1 MRERVRSGE
10 RQGVADMRRV
20 RTPWIAGAM
29 LAALAASVYAAD
41 EKPKEPPTVSA
52 GQDGFIL
59 QSGDGA
65 FRVRVTGYAQADGR
79 FFAGDE
85 DELGTNVF
93 LLRRVRPILSGTLG
107 RIFEFNI
114 TPDFG
119 GGTAVV
125 QDAYLDARYSAKA
138 RLRVGK
144 FKVPFGLE
152 RLQSATGLFFVERG
166 LPSGIAHIRDVGVQ
180 LHGELGGGVATYAV
194 GLFNGAVDGS
204 SADTDSNDGKDLG
217 GRLFFQPFRKSTA
230 ASAQG
235 VGIGIAATT
244 GKQEGALP
252 SFRSPGQLT
261 FFTYA
266 SGVTAGGPRTRVM
279 PQASY
284 SAGPFRL
291 IAEYARSNQD
301 VRKGTETSE
310 VTNAAW
316 QAAGTFLLTGETPA
330 GGVVSPKRPFGTDT
344 GWGAFELA
352 ARYTELDVDDAVFA
366 RGLADPARSA
376 SRARAVAFGV
386 NWYLTKNVK
395 YVANYER
402 TQFEGGRAGGDR
414 KTENALLFR
423 VQLAY

>member
-1 MRERVRSGE
+1 MKRVRAG
-10 RQGVADMRRV
+10 
-20 RTPWIAGAM
+20 WIAGA
-29 LAALAASVYAAD
+29 LVATLAASVQAAD
-41 EKPKEPPTVSA
+41 EKPGAPPTISA

-65 FRVRVTGYAQADGR
+65 FRLRVTGYAQADGR

-85 DELGTNVF
+85 DELGTNAF
-93 LLRRVRPILSGTLG
+93 LLRRVRPIVSGNLG
-107 RIFEFNI
+107 KIFEFNI

-119 GGTAVV
+119 GGAAVV
-125 QDAYLDARYSAKA
+125 QDAYLDARHSAKA
-138 RLRVGK
+138 RLRFGK

-152 RLQSATGLFFVERG
+152 RLQSASGLFFVERG
-166 LPSGIAHIRDVGVQ
+166 LPSSLAHIRDVGVQ
-180 LHGELGGGVATYAV
+180 LHGELGGGIAFYAV

-204 SADTDSNDGKDLG
+204 SADTDTNDGKDLG
-217 GRLFFQPFRKSTA
+217 GRVFFQPFRKSA
-230 ASAQG
+230 ATSAR
-235 VGIGIAATT
+235 GIGIGVAATT
-244 GKQEGALP
+244 GRQEGALP

-261 FFTYA
+261 FFAYA
-266 SGVTAGGPRTRVM
+266 SGVTAGGTRTRVM

-284 SAGPFRL
+284 SEGPFRL
-291 IAEYARSNQD
+291 ITEYARSRQE
-301 VRKGTETSE
+301 VTKGRETSE
-310 VTNAAW
+310 VTHAAW

-330 GGVVSPKRPFGTDT
+330 AGVVSPKRPFGTDK

-352 ARYTELDVDDAVFA
+352 ARYTELDVDDDAFA

-376 SRARAVAFGV
+376 SKATAVAFGL

-402 TQFEGGRAGGDR
+402 TRFEGGRAGGDR
-414 KTENALLFR
+414 ESENALLFR